1 MSIGVMTLIMCGS
14 LLLLIATGFPVA
26 FCLLV
31 VSVIGIYVWISPGA
45 LNLIASVTFTTSIVD
60 YLIAVPM
67 FTFMAAVLQISG
79 LATALY
85 EMMYKWFAGLRGGLA
100 MGTVAIGTIM
110 AATTGASS
118 TATISMGLLAYPEMK
133 NRGYHKAIS
142 IGCCPAGGVL
152 GPLIPPS
159 IPMIIV
165 AAFGSLSIGKLFMA
179 GVFPGLLTSLLFM
192 GYIGVR
198 CFRSPALGPPIP
210 LDQRATWREKFTSL
224 RGAAL
229 PVLLIILVLGTIYT
243 GIATPSEAGGIGAFG
258 AVICAAVY
266 RNLTLENIKS
276 ALLTTLKINSMVF
289 MLIITG
295 SCFSSLLG
303 ITGVT
308 DFVAA
313 FIAGL
318 EISRWL
324 VLGVMLGI
332 IIIMGMFM
340 DAVPI
345 TIITLPIF
353 MPVARALGFDDL
365 WFGLVY
371 TVGLLIGFLTPPF
384 GMAMFYFKGLGYP
397 EVTMMDIY
405 RSCLPYVGLFIVAW
419 IIIIMFPPIATW
431 LPSMMIK
438 GAGG

>member
-1 MSIGVMTLIMCGS
+1 MSIGVMTLIMCGA

-26 FCLLV
+26 FGLLV

-45 LNLIASVTFTTSIVD
+45 LNLIASVTFTTSVVD

-67 FTFMAAVLQISG
+67 FTFMACVLQVSG

-85 EMMYKWFAGLRGGLA
+85 EMMYKWMAGLRGGLA
-100 MGTVAIGTIM
+100 MGTVGIGTIM

-118 TATISMGLLAYPEMK
+118 TATIAMGLLAYPEMK
-133 NRGYHKAIS
+133 SRGYHKTIS
-142 IGCCPAGGVL
+142 VGCCPAGGVL

-165 AAFGSLSIGKLFMA
+165 ASFGSLSIGKLFMA

-192 GYIGVR
+192 SYIGIR
-198 CFRSPALGPPIP
+198 CLRSPALGPPIP
-210 LDQRATWREKFTSL
+210 LADRVNWKEKFISL
-224 RGAAL
+224 GGAGL
-229 PVLLIILVLGTIYT
+229 PVLLIILVLGTIYA

-266 RNLTLENIKS
+266 RNLTLKNIKS
-276 ALLTTLKINSMVF
+276 ALITTLKINSMVF

-313 FIAGL
+313 FITGL
-318 EISRWL
+318 ELNRWL
-324 VLGVMLGI
+324 VLGVMMGI
-332 IIIMGMFM
+332 LIAMGMFM

-345 TIITLPIF
+345 TVISLPIF
-353 MPVARALGFDDL
+353 MPIARALGFDDL
-365 WFGLVY
+365 WFGLIY
-371 TVGLLIGFLTPPF
+371 TIGLLIGFLTPPF

-397 EVTMMDIY
+397 EITMMDIY

-419 IIIIMFPPIATW
+419 IIVTIFPPVATW

-438 GAGG
+438 GGGG